1 MSKSKLVAAMG
12 GRAVWI
18 WDVRQLGEVLEK
30 REEEREEVK
39 SWQERESSLKFMTR
53 AVKCMPNDLGSCP
66 SLLFITLT
74 IY

>member
-1 MSKSKLVAAMG
+1 M
-12 GRAVWI
+12 WI